1 MIKYREIL
9 RLNSQ
14 QVSKRGI
21 AASCKCS
28 RNTITEVLEQAERKG
43 ISWPLSEDLGDK
55 ELQKLL
61 FPEKHV
67 KDERHLP
74 DMDYVHKEMAKTGVT
89 LSLLWHEYV
98 IVCRNGN
105 QIPYSYRQFC
115 REYSKFVTA
124 TKATMR
130 IKRKPAETLEVD
142 WAGSTMSVR
151 DQTTGEVHEVF
162 LFAATLSCSSY
173 SYVEGFYSMNSLN
186 WITGH
191 IHAFEFFGGVTQ
203 TVVPDNL
210 KTGVDK
216 PSYSDPVINRT
227 YQELAEH
234 YQTVIIPA
242 RVRKPKDK
250 PSVEGTVGTITT
262 WIIASLRSQ
271 VFFSLQELNEA
282 VRLKLDEF
290 NQKEF
295 QKKKGSRLSAFLEEE
310 KFALLPLPA
319 SRYEMAHW
327 KKATLQPDYH
337 IVEDKMYYSVPY
349 EYIKHVVEIRIT
361 RTMVEVFFNNFRIA
375 SHKRLFGKDGQT
387 STVFEHLPAKHQQFL
402 LFTPKHFIE
411 WGESVGPSAEK
422 TVRTILANGTN
433 EKQALK
439 LCQGLSKLVAQY
451 SERELEVACEKSLT
465 FSPRVS
471 LNTIKTILKTERE
484 VKATTLSQKKT
495 VSLSKEHGFVRG
507 ADYYGRKDQ

>member
-9 RLNSQ
+9 RLDAQ

-21 AASCKCS
+21 AASCRCS
-28 RNTITEVLEQAERKG
+28 RNTINDVLEEAERKG
-43 ISWPLSEDLGDK
+43 IAWPLPEELGDR

-61 FPEKHV
+61 FPEKHA
-67 KDERHLP
+67 KDERYLP

-98 IVCRNGN
+98 LACRTRN

-115 REYSKFVTA
+115 REYTKFVTT

-130 IKRKPAETLEVD
+130 IKRKPAEILEVD
-142 WAGSTMSVR
+142 WAGSTMNVR
-151 DQTTGEVHEVF
+151 EQTTGEILDVF
-162 LFAATLSCSSY
+162 LFVATLPCSSY

-191 IHAFEFFGGVTQ
+191 IHAFEFFGGVPQ

-262 WIIASLRSQ
+262 WIIASLRNQ

-282 VRLKLDEF
+282 VRLKLEEF
-290 NQKEF
+290 NKKEF
-295 QKKKGSRLSAFLEEE
+295 QKKKGSRLTAFLEEE

-327 KKATLQPDYH
+327 KKATVQPDYH
-337 IVEDKMYYSVPY
+337 IAEDKMYYSVPY
-349 EYIKHVVEIRIT
+349 EYIKHVVEIRTT

-375 SHKRLFGKDGQT
+375 SHKRLFGKEGQT
-387 STVFEHLPAKHQQFL
+387 QTDFEHLPVKHQQFL
-402 LFTPKHFIE
+402 LFTPAHFIE
-411 WGESVGPSAEK
+411 WGASVGPSTEK
-422 TVRTILANGTN
+422 AVRTILANGTN

-439 LCQGLSKLVAQY
+439 VCQGLSKLTTQY
-451 SERELEVACEKSLT
+451 SEGELEAACEKSLA

-484 VKATTLSQKKT
+484 IKTSMPATAKT
-495 VSLSKEHGFVRG
+495 ASLSKEHGFVRG